1 MKFKLDENLPYE
13 LAEDLTR
20 LGHEADTVFS
30 AKGWPVQMTQL

>member
-30 AKGWPVQMTQL
+30 EGLAVRMTQL